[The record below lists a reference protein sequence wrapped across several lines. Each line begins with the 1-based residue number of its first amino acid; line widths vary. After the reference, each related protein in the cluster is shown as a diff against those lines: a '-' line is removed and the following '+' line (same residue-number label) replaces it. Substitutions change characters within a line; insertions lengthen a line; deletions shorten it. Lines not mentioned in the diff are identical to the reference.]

1 MEKIYRMPISP
12 TLLSFFVHCCWL
24 DRSRESN
31 QLVWRNKQIPE
42 YPLSYTDSFCHY
54 FHLISICSSNTAK
67 MFNNIS
73 AATVPS
79 VEMSRNGLNWGHTF
93 PTSNNQI
100 PTTPAVQ
107 TEILLSRYQR
117 VLRSHPDRLLYHV
130 RTQNPHQFCK

>member
-1 MEKIYRMPISP
+1 MEKTYCMPISP
-12 TLLSFFVHCCWL
+12 TLLSFFVHYCWL

-54 FHLISICSSNTAK
+54 FHLIPSCSSNSAK

-79 VEMSRNGLNWGHTF
+79 VEMSRNGFNWGHIF
-93 PTSNNQI
+93 
-100 PTTPAVQ
+100 PTTPTVQ
-107 TEILLSRYQR
+107 TEILLSRHQR